1 MKSLSAGSAF
11 LPACFCLP
19 SPARTMNTPA
29 LIPDKSMVELVGK
42 TPPARPESTPS
53 FSLASCLHPR
63 RPAPIHPS
71 ERAKSVF
78 LSGTAGDR
86 NGSSRRSADGKAFF
100 SSGRMP
106 AERLSAESAFLP
118 ACFCLPSPA
127 RAMNTPA
134 LPDKNMVERDPDL
147 LLTPV
152 SYFPTGQTPG
162 PTKDTSPSLPP
173 ARHCPARFAAPL
185 LREINIKKA
194 PSG

>member
-1 MKSLSAGSAF
+1 MKAWSSSLEKLSSS
-11 LPACFCLP
+11 LLCP
-19 SPARTMNTPA
+19 
-29 LIPDKSMVELVGK
+29 K
-42 TPPARPESTPS
+42 ARPPS

-86 NGSSRRSADGKAFF
+86 NGSSRRSADGKALL

-106 AERLSAESAFLP
+106 AERLSAESAFLS

-127 RAMNTPA
+127 RTMNTPA
-134 LPDKNMVERDPDL
+134 LIPDESMVERDPDR

-152 SYFPTGQTPG
+152 SYFRRGQAPG
-162 PTKDTSPSLPP
+162 PPKTRLHPSLLPDT
-173 ARHCPARFAAPL
+173 A
-185 LREINIKKA
+185 LRA
-194 PSG
+194 LPHPFSGKLI